1 MAIKLVK
8 DKNED
13 EKRIQPFS
21 YDLITDRDK
30 TVVEEVLRELQI
42 EDSIKLEKL
51 KEKFQI
57 IPTTEVPYD
66 KGIFYNLCKEL
77 ELYCTPQGFI
87 KEGSV
92 KYPILSLTAD
102 CRQLE
107 QLVMHIVKKYEKSNT

>member
-1 MAIKLVK
+1 MAIKLKK
-8 DKNED
+8 DSKED
-13 EKRIQPFS
+13 EVRLLPFS
-21 YDLITDRDK
+21 YDSITDRDK
-30 TVVEEVLRELQI
+30 EVVEEVLSNLQI
-42 EDSIKLEKL
+42 DDIKLEQL

-77 ELYCTPQGFI
+77 DLYCTPQGFI
-87 KEGSV
+87 KEGNI

-107 QLVMHIVKKYEKSNT
+107 ELVMQIVKKYEKPDK